1 MVETS
6 RSTQYRKILEPA
18 EGKLVRALIGGN
30 ARSTAKAILS
40 IGTIKEAVIQQLLGI
55 LNMECSTLCHKK
67 PTQLSLFR
75 KNPTEK
81 LYEFEWNDLVPE
93 LEKHAPILLRIFSCL
108 VTRNDGR
115 NKTKKGTAHQPGICP
130 AVAVILKE
138 RNREMCGLQSLIS
151 LLMYSSHCEKQVTA

>member
-55 LNMECSTLCHKK
+55 LIMECSTLCLKK
-67 PTQLSLFR
+67 PTQLSLF
-75 KNPTEK
+75 
-81 LYEFEWNDLVPE
+81 
-93 LEKHAPILLRIFSCL
+93 
-108 VTRNDGR
+108 
-115 NKTKKGTAHQPGICP
+115 
-130 AVAVILKE
+130 
-138 RNREMCGLQSLIS
+138 
-151 LLMYSSHCEKQVTA
+151 